1 MALLNAPRARID
13 ARLLLPVATFVILL
27 GAIFWLQPRTMSYFG
42 LNLMLNLAV
51 PLALATIAQMMFLT
65 INDLDLS
72 IGSFVGLV
80 ACITATWLHDRPW
93 LGVLALLGCIAGYA
107 AVGALVQWRQLP
119 SIVVTLGLSFVWLG
133 LAILL
138 LPSPGGNAPD
148 WLSTAVGFHMPLVPL
163 PIVASVVIGLFTHVL
178 MMRTSFGV
186 VLRGMGGFARAVER
200 AGWSALRARMTLY
213 ALAGCFGVLSGLALV
228 GLTTSADANIA
239 QRYTLLSVA
248 GSILGGCSF
257 FGGRIAPIG
266 TVIGALTLAL
276 ASSALTFLHL
286 GADWQVGAQGAILIA
301 VLALRALTG
310 REREA

>member
-1 MALLNAPRARID
+1 MRATVFRGLEL
-13 ARLLLPVATFVILL
+13 RVLLPVATFAILL
-27 GAIFWLQPRTMSYFG
+27 CAIFWLQPRAMSYFG

-51 PLALATIAQMMFLT
+51 PLALAALAQMMVLA

-80 ACITATWLHDRPW
+80 ACIGATWLHDTPL
-93 LGVLALLGCIAGYA
+93 LGVLALIGCIGGYA

-119 SIVVTLGLSFVWLG
+119 SIVVTLGMSFVWLG

-138 LPSPGGNAPD
+138 LPAPGGSAPD
-148 WLSTAVGFHMPLVPL
+148 WLSGLARFRMPLVPL
-163 PIVASVVIGLFTHVL
+163 PIVACIAIGLVTHWL

-200 AGWSALRARMTLY
+200 AGWLAMRARVTLY
-213 ALAGCFGVLSGLALV
+213 GLAGLFGVASGLALV

-248 GSILGGCSF
+248 GAILGGCSF
-257 FGGRIAPIG
+257 FGGRIAPVG

-301 VLALRALTG
+301 VLALRAVTA
-310 REREA
+310 RVEEA